1 MRKTWLKIIAL
12 LICIVFFI
20 TGCGKPNSKNNSNN
34 DKDKQSI
41 TVSEKN
47 ILSEDGIVSE
57 DIMSGIS
64 GVDKVFSFEGMDS
77 SGIKY
82 TWFYDGKKV
91 QNPIEQKL
99 KIEFSKENLDDIK
112 VAANNATVGLEMKF
126 DKMQLAAPAQLS
138 IILTEKWDADK
149 ILLCKYIDNK
159 VQKMEDVKIENTD
172 NGDKECTKLTFEVRE
187 AEGTYYLLGGKTKKT
202 SDKEVKNEEDSQKEK
217 SEESEKSGKSEKS
230 ENSKEQAS
238 VNEKSDNKISVS
250 PRDNSSQKPTCTISI
265 ECGTILNNRNDL
277 NKNKADFVP
286 SNGWILG
293 SKTVEF
299 TPGETVYDILGRVCK
314 ESKIQMEASFTPMY
328 SSYYVEGINQLYEFD
343 CGNLSGWMYRVNG
356 WYPNYGCSKYEVNDG
371 DNIEWKYT
379 CDLGRDV
386 GGYIGE

>member
-1 MRKTWLKIIAL
+1 MRKTWSKIIAL
-12 LICIVFFI
+12 LVCIVFFI
-20 TGCGKPNSKNNSNN
+20 TGCGKPNSNN
-34 DKDKQSI
+34 DKDKQVI

-99 KIEFSKENLDDIK
+99 KVEFSKENLDDIK
-112 VAANNATVGLEMKF
+112 IAANNATVGLEMKL
-126 DKMQLAAPAQLS
+126 DKMQLAAQVQLS

-149 ILLCKYIDNK
+149 ILLCKYIDGK
-159 VQKMEDVKIENTD
+159 VQKMDDVKIENTD
-172 NGDKECTKLTFEVRE
+172 NGDKECTKLTFEVTE
-187 AEGTYYLLGGKTKKT
+187 ADGTYYLLGGKTKKA

-217 SEESEKSGKSEKS
+217 SE
-230 ENSKEQAS
+230 NSKEQGSVKEQAGVKEQAS
-238 VNEKSDNKISVS
+238 VKEKPDDKASVS
-250 PRDNSSQKPTCTISI
+250 PGDNSSKKYTCTISI

-277 NKNKADFVP
+277 NKNKVDFVP

>member
-20 TGCGKPNSKNNSNN
+20 TGCGKANSTHN
-34 DKDKQSI
+34 KDKQGI
-41 TVSEKN
+41 TVPEKN

-57 DIMSGIS
+57 DIMLGIA
-64 GVDKVFSFEGMDS
+64 GIDKVFSFEGMDS
-77 SGIKY
+77 NGIKY
-82 TWFYDGKKV
+82 TWFYSGKKV

-99 KIEFSKENLDDIK
+99 KVEFSKENLDDIK
-112 VAANNATVGLEMKF
+112 IAANNATVGLEMKF
-126 DKMQLAAPAQLS
+126 EKMQLAAPVQLS

-149 ILLCKYIDNK
+149 ILFCKYIDDK
-159 VQKMEDVKIENTD
+159 VKKIEDVEIENTD
-172 NGDKECTKLTFEVRE
+172 NEGKECTKLTFQVTEV
-187 AEGTYYLLGGKTKKT
+187 EGTYYLLGGKTKKKL
-202 SDKEVKNEEDSQKEK
+202 DKEVK
-217 SEESEKSGKSEKS
+217 SEVNLQQGKS

-238 VNEKSDNKISVS
+238 VSEKSDDKINSS
-250 PRDNSSQKPTCTISI
+250 SGDNSSQKPTCTISI

-314 ESKIQMEASFTPMY
+314 ESNIQMEASFTPMY

-343 CGNLSGWMYRVNG
+343 CGSLSGWMYRVNG

-379 CDLGRDV
+379 CDLGRDI